1 MTRTGKVVNAVVTA
15 GVMGTALLMAGCTS
29 TYQTRGKASVS
40 PFLKNPEQLR
50 EGVSGEAKLVY
61 VNPKADFRTYRKIQL
76 DPVVLVADK
85 AKSNAFSKMSKED
98 QQAVVNFVDAQVRE
112 KLGKDYAFVTTAG
125 PDTMRLRVAITEA
138 KGSAV
143 VLDTVS
149 SVVPFML
156 ALSAV
161 KCVATGTHSAVGRAG
176 AEMELLDS
184 ATGERLAAGVDERA
198 GRKYTL
204 RFDKFFRYHT
214 VEDAIEYWAT
224 RLDERLKEL
233 RTRPAGKV

>member
-1 MTRTGKVVNAVVTA
+1 VNAVVNT
-15 GVMGTALLMAGCTS
+15 VVIGTALLMAGCTS
-29 TYQTRGKASVS
+29 TYPTRGEASVS
-40 PFLKNPEQLR
+40 PFLKNPGQLR

-61 VNPKADFRTYRKIQL
+61 VNLKADFRKYKKIQL
-76 DPVVLVADK
+76 DPVVLVADNAK
-85 AKSNAFSKMSKED
+85 ANTFSMMSKED

-112 KLGKDYAFVTTAG
+112 KLGTDYTFVAAAG
-125 PDTMRLRVAITEA
+125 PDVMRLRVAITEA

-149 SVVPFML
+149 SVVPFGL
-156 ALSAV
+156 ALSTV
-161 KCVATGTHSAVGRAG
+161 KRVATGTHSAVGKAG

-184 ATGERLAAGVDERA
+184 ASGERLAAAVDERA

-214 VEDAIEYWAT
+214 VEDAMEYWAT
-224 RLDERLKEL
+224 RLDERLTEL
-233 RTRPAGKV
+233 RARPVAR